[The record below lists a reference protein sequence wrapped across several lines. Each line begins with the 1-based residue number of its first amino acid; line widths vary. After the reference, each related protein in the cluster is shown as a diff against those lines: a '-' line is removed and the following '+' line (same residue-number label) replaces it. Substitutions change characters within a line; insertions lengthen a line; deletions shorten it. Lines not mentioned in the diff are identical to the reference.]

1 MVTRQKLIVVVD
13 DNELFCG
20 KMADFFTERYGERVK
35 VETYTDPLKGL
46 RGLVPELD
54 LLIIDLEMPMIDGK
68 KFLQFARQKGI
79 DHKRIIIASFQSAEI
94 LHEKFQLSECLAVMD
109 KNEPEQQKVFAMI
122 TDSIMRKP

>member
-1 MVTRQKLIVVVD
+1 MPNRQKLIVVVD

-20 KMADFFTERYGERVK
+20 KMAQFFKERYGDKVK

-46 RGLVPELD
+46 RCLVPELD
-54 LLIIDLEMPMIDGK
+54 LLIVDLEMPMIDGK
-68 KFLQFARQKGI
+68 KFLQFARQKGV

-94 LHEKFQLSECLAVMD
+94 LHQKFQLSECLAVMD

>member
-1 MVTRQKLIVVVD
+1 MTIRQKLIVVVD

-20 KMADFFTERYGERVK
+20 KMAEFFHERYGDKVK

-54 LLIIDLEMPMIDGK
+54 LLIVDLEMPMIDGK
-68 KFLQFARQKGI
+68 KFLQFARQKGV

-94 LHEKFQLSECLAVMD
+94 LHQKFQLSECLAVMD